1 MAFASPGVSIK
12 EIDLTPTVNV
22 SDQNIGAVVIA
33 AESGPVDE
41 VIYVTSEK
49 ELVEI
54 FGKPNE
60 KNYESWFAANTIIQY
75 GGIAAVVRPSGSSS
89 GLLTAN
95 SDGLTN
101 LLVKNKTQFE
111 KYSEP
116 GNTVNFKFAARTA
129 GSRFNALKVVAVD
142 HGADQ
147 VINYNL
153 TTGKITTIGTA
164 TGTARTTYNGVSGT
178 VTGSVAGNGATF
190 NVTVSG
196 STYSVTVVTPG
207 TNYSAGEQSVTIP
220 GTSLGGTSPTNDLS
234 LGVTVIGGAISNLVG
249 VTGTAKTSYTGV
261 PLGSGG
267 ATATINKSGTTY
279 TATLTAGG
287 ENYTAPTSIT
297 VLGSLVGGT
306 DGTNNVTIPVTA
318 VVEDPTV
325 DAGDVVVIKNGVTTV
340 GTGWVYKIDT
350 TNNKL
355 YLTLNDSTKRVP
367 SDSNTYSIT
376 NNAGTPVT
384 LIAAGDIAS
393 VENDYYDTLEYAP
406 GLKWRDIAPQ
416 PGTSFGVQKLG
427 GRFDEMHILVLDEQG
442 TIAGER
448 NAIIEKYTFV
458 SKAKDGGN
466 LDGALTYFHDV
477 ISQKSTYIYP
487 GAGTGINF
495 YSASSLPLD
504 NVTLPGSSSST
515 VTGTIA
521 DGAASSKDRLYTL
534 IAYNDPSDSPDGGIS
549 SSIGFTFLSAATT
562 SKETGSNYTAADLTS
577 AIETGYDIFS
587 DAEEFN
593 DIDFLIPG
601 TMSGQ
606 LINRLITIAE
616 ARRDCMVVA
625 SPSRSSVTGSETTTQ
640 KTDLIVDFFANINRS
655 SFAILDS
662 GYKYIY
668 DKYNQKY
675 RFVPCA
681 ADVAGLCIST
691 TINSETWFSPAGYN
705 RGNLR
710 NATKLAY
717 SPKQSERDRLYNNAI
732 NPIVSFP
739 GQGIVLFGDK
749 TALNSTSAFSRINVR
764 RLFVEIE
771 KNIARFAKFQL
782 FEVNDD
788 VTRSSFKAAVEP
800 YLRGVQGRRGIYDF
814 LVVCDETNNTSDV
827 IDRNEF
833 NAEIYIQ
840 PARSINYITITFIA
854 TRTGVS
860 FGELTQ

>member
-60 KNYESWFAANTIIQY
+60 KNYESWFAANSIIQY

-147 VINYNL
+147 VVTY
-153 TTGKITTIGTA
+153 TTID
-164 TGTARTTYNGVSGT
+164 
-178 VTGSVAGNGATF
+178 
-190 NVTVSG
+190 
-196 STYSVTVVTPG
+196 
-207 TNYSAGEQSVTIP
+207 
-220 GTSLGGTSPTNDLS
+220 ND
-234 LGVTVIGGAISNLVG
+234 
-249 VTGTAKTSYTGV
+249 
-261 PLGSGG
+261 
-267 ATATINKSGTTY
+267 
-279 TATLTAGG
+279 
-287 ENYTAPTSIT
+287 
-297 VLGSLVGGT
+297 
-306 DGTNNVTIPVTA
+306 PVYA
-318 VVEDPTV
+318 
-325 DAGDVVVIKNGVTTV
+325 AGDYIKIVNTTPNPDETV
-340 GTGWVYKIDT
+340 GYGWIYKVDT
-350 TNNKL
+350 TNKKL
-355 YLTLNDSTKRVP
+355 YITLEDSTNRLPASTTASALAGYTLLKA
-367 SDSNTYSIT
+367 DNT
-376 NNAGTPVT
+376 T
-384 LIAAGDIAS
+384 LVAAGDIAS
-393 VENDYYDTLEYAP
+393 VVNDYYDSLEYAP

-466 LDGALTYFHDV
+466 LDGALTYFHDA

-521 DGAASSKDRLYTL
+521 DSAASSKDRLYTL

-562 SKETGSNYTAADLTS
+562 SKETGSNYTAVDLTS

-625 SPSRSSVTGSETTTQ
+625 SPSRSSVTGSETTSQ

>member
-147 VINYNL
+147 VVTY
-153 TTGKITTIGTA
+153 TTIDNDPVYAAGDYIKFVN
-164 TGTARTTYNGVSGT
+164 TTPDPD
-178 VTGSVAGNGATF
+178 
-190 NVTVSG
+190 VTVG
-196 STYSVTVVTPG
+196 Y
-207 TNYSAGEQSVTIP
+207 
-220 GTSLGGTSPTNDLS
+220 
-234 LGVTVIGGAISNLVG
+234 
-249 VTGTAKTSYTGV
+249 
-261 PLGSGG
+261 
-267 ATATINKSGTTY
+267 
-279 TATLTAGG
+279 
-287 ENYTAPTSIT
+287 
-297 VLGSLVGGT
+297 
-306 DGTNNVTIPVTA
+306 
-318 VVEDPTV
+318 
-325 DAGDVVVIKNGVTTV
+325 
-340 GTGWVYKIDT
+340 GWIYKVDT
-350 TNNKL
+350 TNKKL
-355 YLTLNDSTKRVP
+355 YITLENSINRLPASTTASALAGYTLLKA
-367 SDSNTYSIT
+367 DNT
-376 NNAGTPVT
+376 T
-384 LIAAGDIAS
+384 LVAAGDIAS
-393 VENDYYDTLEYAP
+393 VVNDYYDSLEYAP

-495 YSASSLPLD
+495 YSTSSLPLD

-625 SPSRSSVTGSETTTQ
+625 SPSRSSVTGSETTSQ

-782 FEVNDD
+782 FEINDD
-788 VTRSSFKAAVEP
+788 VTRSSFKSAVEP

-814 LVVCDETNNTSDV
+814 LVVCDETNNTGDV

-840 PARSINYITITFIA
+840 PARSINYITITFVA